1 MIYMV
6 EMQFTNTA
14 REHDWHTW
22 YLAHTTKLVRNV
34 PGFTATQRFRA
45 ITETV
50 SPWLAMHEVTGPGV
64 FESAAYKAN
73 GGPASTGVWQ
83 TEHTNWYRNL
93 FGGIELTPDVPM
105 DAHLL
110 LADEG
115 AKLPAGLSMKWLTS
129 EGLDKTVKARGF
141 AIVAAGQP
149 KTKLTADLFDV
160 PGLRIFKP
168 ITPRVS
174 RQ

>member
-22 YLAHTTKLVRNV
+22 YLAHTTKLVRTV
-34 PGFTATQRFRA
+34 PGFRATQRFRA
-45 ITETV
+45 ITETA
-50 SPWLAMHEVTGPGV
+50 SPWLAIHEVEGPAV
-64 FESAAYKAN
+64 FESAEYRAN
-73 GGPASTGVWQ
+73 GGPASTGIWQ
-83 TEHTNWYRNL
+83 HEHTNWYRNL
-93 FGGIELTPDVPM
+93 FGGIERSPDVGM

-115 AKLPAGLSMKWLTS
+115 AKLPAGLSLQWLPS
-129 EGLDKTVKARGF
+129 AGLDKTVMARGF
-141 AIVAAGQP
+141 AIVGPGQP
-149 KTKLTADLFDV
+149 VAWLKASYFDI

-168 ITPRVS
+168 ITPRITA
-174 RQ
+174 

>member
-45 ITETV
+45 ITDTA
-50 SPWLAMHEVTGPGV
+50 SPWLAMHEVEGPAV

-73 GGPASTGVWQ
+73 GGPASTGIWQ
-83 TEHTNWYRNL
+83 NEHTNWYRNL
-93 FGGIELTPDVPM
+93 FGGIDQTPDVKM
-105 DAHLL
+105 DQHLL

-115 AKLPAGLSMKWLTS
+115 AKLPPSLKMKWLPTA
-129 EGLDKTVKARGF
+129 GLDKTVKARGI
-141 AIVAAGQP
+141 AIAGTGQWAEAR
-149 KTKLTADLFDV
+149 LTADLFDV

-168 ITPRVS
+168 ITPRIG
-174 RQ
+174 R